1 MLDGQF
7 LEPGRLHR
15 GWRPHHQILGLLV
28 HGKADD
34 LADIGLVGKQ
44 HDNAID
50 TRRRAALTAARDADR
65 GRDVLA
71 EWEERLAFEQK
82 YLGEWDETAMRT
94 MSIVTLF
101 RRLDTPSRL
110 VAA

>member
-1 MLDGQF
+1 M
-7 LEPGRLHR
+7 ERLAVTDE
-15 GWRPHHQILGLLV
+15 LTGLL
-28 HGKADD
+28 
-34 LADIGLVGKQ
+34 
-44 HDNAID
+44 N
-50 TRRRAALTAARDADR
+50 RRAIEAEMEHALFAARRYDER

-101 RRLDTPSRL
+101 QRLDTPSRL